1 MNTRCWMKP
10 TLLMLGLV
18 LSGAALAKTQV
29 FKWESELCRASA
41 SYDDQKVTAAQLD
54 ATLKLNA
61 DHLISIY
68 DEKNT
73 QAQDDAEHRRNQAIL
88 QDPRNFIA
96 HPVIE
101 TVRQRMIARD
111 QFFYDLQRIKR
122 DAARKNDYAILNQFA
137 PSQRPQCQNIVQI
150 LQGPP
155 SAEKTAKALTLLKA
169 SCRDN
174 ADPSDC
180 VARSQRAWAQSE
192 AKMTQELLHYHWHN
206 CVNRQQPDLSE
217 KEQKAADKAFAQSV
231 GKIRYYDCDEP

>member
-18 LSGAALAKTQV
+18 LNGAALAKTQV
-29 FKWESELCRASA
+29 FKWETELCRASA

-61 DHLISIY
+61 DHLTSIY

-73 QAQDDAEHRRNQAIL
+73 QAQDDAEHRKNQAIL
-88 QDPRNFIA
+88 QESRNFIA

-155 SAEKTAKALTLLKA
+155 SAEKTAKALQLLKA

-192 AKMTQELLHYHWHN
+192 AKMTQESLHYHWHN

-217 KEQKAADKAFAQSV
+217 KEQKAADKAFVQSV

>member
-18 LSGAALAKTQV
+18 LNGAALAKTQV
-29 FKWESELCRASA
+29 FKWETELCRASA

-61 DHLISIY
+61 DHLTSIY

-73 QAQDDAEHRRNQAIL
+73 QAQDDAEHRKNQAIL

-155 SAEKTAKALTLLKA
+155 SAEKTARALTLLKA

-180 VARSQRAWAQSE
+180 VARLQRAWAQSE

>member
-41 SYDDQKVTAAQLD
+41 SYDDRKVTAAQLD

-122 DAARKNDYAILNQFA
+122 DAAHKNDYAILNQFA

-150 LQGPP
+150 LQGSP
-155 SAEKTAKALTLLKA
+155 SAEKTARALTLLKA

-217 KEQKAADKAFAQSV
+217 KE
-231 GKIRYYDCDEP
+231 

>member
-18 LSGAALAKTQV
+18 LNGAALAKTQV
-29 FKWESELCRASA
+29 FKWETELCRASA

-61 DHLISIY
+61 DHLTSIY

-73 QAQDDAEHRRNQAIL
+73 QAQDDAEHRKNQAIL
-88 QDPRNFIA
+88 QESRNFIA

-150 LQGPP
+150 LQSPS
-155 SAEKTAKALTLLKA
+155 SAEKIAKALQLLKA

>member
-1 MNTRCWMKP
+1 MDRLIYTAVS
-10 TLLMLGLV
+10 GL
-18 LSGAALAKTQV
+18 S
-29 FKWESELCRASA
+29 SSM
-41 SYDDQKVTAAQLD
+41 
-54 ATLKLNA
+54 
-61 DHLISIY
+61 
-68 DEKNT
+68 
-73 QAQDDAEHRRNQAIL
+73 
-88 QDPRNFIA
+88 
-96 HPVIE
+96 
-101 TVRQRMIARD
+101 VRQRMIARD

-192 AKMTQELLHYHWHN
+192 AKITQELLHYHWHN

-217 KEQKAADKAFAQSV
+217 KEQKAADKAFVQSV

>member
-41 SYDDQKVTAAQLD
+41 SYDDRKVTAAQLD

-122 DAARKNDYAILNQFA
+122 DAAHKNDYAILNQFA

-150 LQGPP
+150 LQSPP
-155 SAEKTAKALTLLKA
+155 SAEKTAKALQLLKA

-192 AKMTQELLHYHWHN
+192 AKMTRELLHYHWHN

-217 KEQKAADKAFAQSV
+217 KEQKAADKASVQSA
-231 GKIRYYDCDEP
+231 GTIR

>member
-18 LSGAALAKTQV
+18 LNGAALAKTQV
-29 FKWESELCRASA
+29 FKWETELCRASA

-61 DHLISIY
+61 DHLTSIY

-73 QAQDDAEHRRNQAIL
+73 QAQDDAEHRKNQAIL

-122 DAARKNDYAILNQFA
+122 DAAHKNDYAILNQFA

-150 LQGPP
+150 LQSPP
-155 SAEKTAKALTLLKA
+155 SAEKTAKALQLLKA

-174 ADPSDC
+174 ADPSGSFETVSRNSFC
-180 VARSQRAWAQSE
+180 LRSVYDLGLFHSRIESAKQSSR
-192 AKMTQELLHYHWHN
+192 LDDN
-206 CVNRQQPDLSE
+206 
-217 KEQKAADKAFAQSV
+217 
-231 GKIRYYDCDEP
+231 